1 MTTYDFDTWLEPP
14 DDPRDD
20 PELTAWVIQQVIDAL
35 HARAAT
41 GYDPQVL
48 EAFELI
54 CEKEPVD
61 AWLEWVEE
69 QKV

>member
-1 MTTYDFDTWLEPP
+1 MIDYDRDRYQEPD

-20 PELTAWVIQQVIDAL
+20 PEMTKWVIQQVIDAL
-35 HARAAT
+35 GART
-41 GYDPQVL
+41 VSGYDEEVLQV
-48 EAFELI
+48 FELI

>member
-1 MTTYDFDTWLEPP
+1 MTDYEMDRYREPD

-20 PELTAWVIQQVIDAL
+20 PEMTKWVIQQVIDAL
-35 HARAAT
+35 HARTAT